1 VRRTVIFLLALMASA
16 LFAMYVDGRFFAS
29 DLELDIAEPSIT
41 ETQISAALESPIE
54 KPLEL
59 VDGPG
64 IERESITPVAEPEL
78 DSRSNE
84 NHNASY
90 RCVAKAEQIDYK
102 KVGQIYKWTDS
113 AGKTRFSDKEPGG
126 GSAEVVNAGK
136 GAKQFFDVNVT
147 YPTGNIP
154 TNIAGAI
161 KRKTKGVYRIYE
173 QLLPTELLAKSQIDV
188 FVYSNKQAY
197 EAEKYSIAPT
207 IGAADGFYT
216 PNGNKAYVIY
226 KGNSARTERVAI
238 HESAHVVHAHNF
250 GRPPRWFNEGMAEV
264 LEYISVSGYSMTLH
278 LNKDWTDRLGKT
290 MAIMPL
296 KKLLSSTHQDWSGD
310 DRNIYYANA
319 WAFSHFMMQHN
330 NRGYMEQFLT
340 LMVADKC
347 SVPDSVNFFAD
358 SYPGGLD
365 NLESKWIR
373 WVNSKNKVPITL

>member
-1 VRRTVIFLLALMASA
+1 MASA
-16 LFAMYVDGRFFAS
+16 LFTMYVDGRLFTS
-29 DLELDIAEPSIT
+29 ELDLDIAELSIT
-41 ETQISAALESPIE
+41 ETQIDAALESPIE
-54 KPLEL
+54 KNPEL
-59 VDGPG
+59 VDGAG

-78 DSRSNE
+78 DSRSTE

-90 RCVAKAEQIDYK
+90 RCVAKTEQIDYK

-113 AGKTRFSDKEPGG
+113 AGNTRFSDKEPGV
-126 GSAEVVNAGK
+126 GSAEVVNTGK

-147 YPTGNIP
+147 YPTGKIP

-161 KRKTKGVYRIYE
+161 KIKTKGVYRIYE
-173 QLLPTELLAKSQIDV
+173 QFLPTELLSKSQIDV

-197 EAEKYSIAPT
+197 EAEKYNIAPT
-207 IGAADGFYT
+207 IGAVDGFYT

-226 KGNSARTERVAI
+226 RGNPARTERVAI

-250 GRPPRWFNEGMAEV
+250 GRTPKWFNEGMAEV

-278 LNKDWTDRLGKT
+278 LNKDWVNRLGTT
-290 MAIMPL
+290 MPIMSL
-296 KKLLSSTHQDWSGD
+296 KKLLSSTYQDWSGD
-310 DRNIYYANA
+310 DRNVYYANA

-330 NRGYMEQFLT
+330 NRGYMEEFLT

-347 SVPDSVNFFAD
+347 SVPNSVNFFAA

-365 NLESKWIR
+365 NLESKWVR